1 MSSNAKHR
9 RATQRRK
16 DRQAEEKYVA
26 ALRREAVNFEGAGP
40 NAVKRMSK
48 ERLEEVVRKGKRRRG
63 ITGGPLGAP
72 NVAVA
77 ALLGRRA

>member
-1 MSSNAKHR
+1 MSSNAKNR
-9 RATQRRK
+9 RATKRRK

-48 ERLEEVVRKGKRRRG
+48 ERLEEVVRKGKRRQG
-63 ITGGPLGAP
+63 ITGAPWGAP

>member
-1 MSSNAKHR
+1 MSNNAKHR

-16 DRQAEEKYVA
+16 KRQAEEKYIA
-26 ALRREAVNFEGAGP
+26 ALRVEAVNFEGAGP

-48 ERLEEVVRKGKRRRG
+48 ERLEEIVSKGKRRKG
-63 ITGGPLGAP
+63 ITGAPIGAP
-72 NVAVA
+72 NIAVA